1 MIEIE
6 AATEGETPG
15 PDHDQDPATAGETAE
30 GTTAEDTLAPPP
42 ETDAAAAEAT
52 PVVAAAAVTTEEEAD
67 LPKRR
72 EALLRMTE
80 ETMFHSK
87 VTTSESDL

>member
-1 MIEIE
+1 MIEIG

-15 PDHDQDPATAGETAE
+15 PDHDQAPATAGETAAE
-30 GTTAEDTLAPPP
+30 MTAEGTLAPPP

-52 PVVAAAAVTTEEEAD
+52 PVVAAAAVMTEEEAD
-67 LPKRR
+67 LSKRR
-72 EALLRMTE
+72 EALLKMTE
-80 ETMFHSK
+80 ETRLSSK